1 MNKLKRFIAFC
12 AICLLF
18 TSSVGFAVVSDE
30 LKIEGTAEATP
41 PRSVYIV
48 NALQSGAETDCS
60 VQIKGYSGTVLSSK
74 VTLSTSATASVKIS
88 VEVFNNTAYGYV
100 FNGIKYESGADT
112 YDNADITVSVT
123 DLKVGDAL
131 AVGAGLTFIAEFS
144 YVATASAQNTVLNSA
159 INFSFIPASEYVPDI
174 AVDNALERFENIL
187 NDETE
192 NEEGKTL
199 FEQLNDA
206 FENTTGSRPNNDN
219 GKSYIGNVV
228 GSSGVDSEAIEKLF
242 TVDGENKLVL
252 DINGEKTN
260 VTVLIK
266 REDIDGDSS
275 NGKEITLYLT
285 PEEITGEWDRMTWSH
300 PYHSPIY
307 AVVYRCEKDED
318 GNEKWS
324 RIGETYEGKATK
336 THYDYTEDDWT
347 KYDSFDTGAWI
358 TTQSYY
364 GLSAGVKIE
373 TLMAYVD

>member
-30 LKIEGTAEATP
+30 LKIEGTAETTP

-48 NALQSGAETDCS
+48 NASQSGAETDCS

-74 VTLSTSATASVKIS
+74 VTLSNNATASVKIS

-100 FNGIKYESGADT
+100 FNGIKYERGADT

-123 DLKVGDAL
+123 GLKVGDTL
-131 AVGAGLTFIAEFS
+131 AVGARLSFIAEFS

-159 INFSFIPASEYVPDI
+159 VNFSFVPSSEYVPDI
-174 AVDNALERFENIL
+174 AVDNALERFESIL
-187 NDETE
+187 NNKTE

-206 FENTTGSRPNNDN
+206 FENTTGSRPDNDN

-252 DINGEKTN
+252 DIDGEKTN

-285 PEEITGEWDRMTWSH
+285 PEEITGTKQTVH

-307 AVVYRCEKDED
+307 AVVYRCEKDEN

-324 RIGETYEGKATK
+324 QIGEMYEGKATK
-336 THYDYTEDDWT
+336 THYDWTVSWT
-347 KYDSFDTGAWI
+347 KYDSFDTGTWI

-364 GLSAGVKIE
+364 GLSAGVNIE
-373 TLMAYVD
+373 TLMKYVD